1 MMPIAALSSAVGF
14 AIWTN
19 YGFRPPLIA
28 SSLMLMTGNI
38 IYASAL
44 KYDSVAIAL
53 IGRFITGLGAPKCII
68 RRYMADTT
76 PLALRTS
83 VNAAFALAI
92 AVGSALGPATAIFL
106 DRFDFIAYIPGYGMF
121 LVNGMTG

>member
-1 MMPIAALSSAVGF
+1 MKSAKF
-14 AIWTN
+14 
-19 YGFRPPLIA
+19 LA
-28 SSLMLMTGNI
+28 SSVPI
-38 IYASAL
+38 L
-44 KYDSVAIAL
+44 KVPFFKYNSVSIAL
-53 IGRFITGLGAPKCII
+53 IGRFMTGLGAPKCIV

-76 PLALRTS
+76 PVAKRTS

-106 DRFDFIAYIPGYGMF
+106 NRFDFIGWVPGYGMF